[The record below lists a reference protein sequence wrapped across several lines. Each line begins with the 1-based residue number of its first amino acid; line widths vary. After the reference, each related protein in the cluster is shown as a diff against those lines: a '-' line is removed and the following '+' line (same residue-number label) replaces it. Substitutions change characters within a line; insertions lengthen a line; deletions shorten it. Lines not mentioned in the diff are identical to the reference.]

1 LDSICPTGS
10 GKVAGVKIEI
20 DDEKWAGGVE
30 VIRLRQRLRRDKL
43 AYFELWSAGING
55 ISREKTQNAQNS
67 RNFDMAS
74 RQDDGFE
81 AGFFGRHSLEGRAW
95 TGMGHAVLCKNSLRR
110 GLTVQGVNSTM
121 CI

>member
-1 LDSICPTGS
+1 M
-10 GKVAGVKIEI
+10 KVETQVEN
-20 DDEKWAGGVE
+20 WAGGADGMG
-30 VIRLRQRLRRDKL
+30 RLELRSV
-43 AYFELWSAGING
+43 AING
-55 ISREKTQNAQNS
+55 NGREKALTVAKALAGGQKARNS

-74 RQDDGFE
+74 RQDDGSE